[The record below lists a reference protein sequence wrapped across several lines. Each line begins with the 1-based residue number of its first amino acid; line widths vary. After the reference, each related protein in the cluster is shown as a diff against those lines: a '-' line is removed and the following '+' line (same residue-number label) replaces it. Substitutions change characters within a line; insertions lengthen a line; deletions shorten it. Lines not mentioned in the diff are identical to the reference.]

1 MASCWGVRPVSSP
14 FHLDNSAFLDFLGPH
29 QTEGDL
35 LGGGGIFQVLSQV
48 TVLCSSV
55 RRLADTKSPGAGTAF
70 NCKCLVLELH
80 P

>member
-35 LGGGGIFQVLSQV
+35 LGGGDLPGLKPSNCALFQCAEAGGHQV
-48 TVLCSSV
+48 SRGRDSLQ
-55 RRLADTKSPGAGTAF
+55 L
-70 NCKCLVLELH
+70 
-80 P
+80 